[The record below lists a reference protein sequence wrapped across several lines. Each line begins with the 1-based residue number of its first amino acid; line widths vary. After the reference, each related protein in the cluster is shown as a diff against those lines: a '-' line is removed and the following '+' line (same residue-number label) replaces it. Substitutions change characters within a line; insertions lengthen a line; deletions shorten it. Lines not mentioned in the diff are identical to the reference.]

1 MRGDRVVRWLRQAVT
16 LAALTA
22 MIGLF
27 VCPTV
32 ACFEAFGW
40 LPRIQLVPVVAAG
53 SGLVLVGIAVSVA
66 LCGRLY
72 CSVVCPLGLAQD
84 LVRFCFGWFLPR
96 KAARPIPRRAVATRL
111 GLLGLFAA
119 GAAFGFTG
127 LLAPYGIFGR
137 FMSLCVR
144 RAGEPAVAVTLWA
157 VLLFAFVM
165 AMSLVRA
172 RWWCNR
178 VCPVGTFLGL
188 FSRFAVFRVR
198 IDAAKCVKCGLCAK
212 RCDKGALAV
221 REDKSIAVDA
231 ASCVACFDCAGS
243 CRKEALTWR

>member
-1 MRGDRVVRWLRQAVT
+1 MRVGRIVGWLRRSVALVA
-16 LAALTA
+16 LAAMT
-22 MIGLF
+22 GLF

-32 ACFEAFGW
+32 ACFKAFGW
-40 LPRIQLVPVVAAG
+40 LPRIQFVPAVAAG
-53 SGLVLVGIAVSVA
+53 SALALVGIAVSVA

-84 LVRFCFGWFLPR
+84 LVRICFGWFLPQR
-96 KAARPIPRRAVATRL
+96 TACPISRLAVAMRL
-111 GLLGLFAA
+111 GLLGLFAV
-119 GAAFGFTG
+119 GAVFGFTG
-127 LLAPYGIFGR
+127 LSAPYGIFGR

-144 RAGEPAVAVTLWA
+144 RVGEPAVAVTLWA
-157 VLLFAFVM
+157 ALVFAFVM

-212 RCDKGALAV
+212 RCDKGALSV
-221 REDKSIAVDA
+221 RDDKSIAVDA
-231 ASCVACFDCAGS
+231 ASCVVCFDCAGS
-243 CRKEALTWR
+243 CRKGALTWR

>member
-1 MRGDRVVRWLRQAVT
+1 MRVGRIVGWLRRSVALVA
-16 LAALTA
+16 LAAMT
-22 MIGLF
+22 GLF

-32 ACFEAFGW
+32 ACFKAFGW
-40 LPRIQLVPVVAAG
+40 LPRIQFVPAVAAG
-53 SGLVLVGIAVSVA
+53 SALVLVGIAVSVA

-84 LVRFCFGWFLPR
+84 LVRICFGRLLPQR
-96 KAARPIPRRAVATRL
+96 TARPLSRLAVAMRL
-111 GLLGLFAA
+111 GLLGLFAV
-119 GAAFGFTG
+119 GAALGFTG

-137 FMSLCVR
+137 FMSLCAR
-144 RAGEPAVAVTLWA
+144 RVGEPAVAVTLWA
-157 VLLFAFVM
+157 ALVFTFVM

-198 IDAAKCVKCGLCAK
+198 IDAAKCVKCGLCAE
-212 RCDKGALAV
+212 RCDKGALSV
-221 REDKSIAVDA
+221 RDDKSIAVDA
-231 ASCVACFDCAGS
+231 ASCVVCFDCAGL

>member
-1 MRGDRVVRWLRQAVT
+1 MRVSRTAGWVRRLVALV
-16 LAALTA
+16 ALTA
-22 MIGLF
+22 MVGLF
-27 VCPTV
+27 VCPTA

-40 LPRIQLVPVVAAG
+40 LPRIQLVPAVAAG
-53 SGLVLVGIAVSVA
+53 SVLVLVGIAVSVA

-72 CSVVCPLGLAQD
+72 CSVACPLGLAQD

-96 KAARPIPRRAVATRL
+96 KAARPLARWVVMVRFS
-111 GLLGLFAA
+111 LLVLFAV
-119 GAAFGFTG
+119 GAVFGFTG

-137 FMSLCVR
+137 FMSLCVSR
-144 RAGEPAVAVTLWA
+144 VGKPAVGVTLWA
-157 VLLFAFVM
+157 ALLFAFVM
-165 AMSLVRA
+165 ATSLVRA

-221 REDKSIAVDA
+221 RDDRSIAVDS
-231 ASCVACFDCAGS
+231 ASCVACFDCVGS